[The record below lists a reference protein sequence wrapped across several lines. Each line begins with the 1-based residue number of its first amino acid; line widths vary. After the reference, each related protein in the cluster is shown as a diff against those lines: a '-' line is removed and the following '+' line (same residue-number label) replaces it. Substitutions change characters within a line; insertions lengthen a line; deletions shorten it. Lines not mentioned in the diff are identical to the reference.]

1 MKLVRLYIEN
11 FMCYEY
17 GFVDFREFSAAL
29 IVGKKENNDHIANGV
44 GKTTIFKAIE
54 YVLFNYADIP
64 LERVIRDDIASC
76 RVVLDFMVGDQEYR
90 LSRTRSKKS
99 TDLTLLQRK
108 ATDGQDD
115 QVYHAVSEMGA
126 VFTPYTDKK
135 EIEGYWKDMSGS
147 RAGDTEK
154 ELAKLIKINQKA
166 FRSTILF
173 RQNDTTGLPTVTPEK
188 RKGILKEALNLG
200 LYAKLEKIAKERAAA
215 IAKDI
220 DKHKLLIE
228 GLGDPNKDLVA
239 LEAQLVEAE
248 KCLAIKIEERDL
260 QNAELAELTDKVN
273 QLNTAHANIES
284 KFASLLATE
293 KSLLAD
299 KSKLEISIKEYTSK
313 KGNVIKSAREMVTEV
328 NALKEQQTKLAA
340 LDYAQIDILTEAIEK
355 SKEAVS
361 SHNMLIKLKLEELDE
376 LKIPLP
382 TGSKCKNCRKPMTDK
397 DRKEHKAH
405 IDKDMKELQTMVSI
419 SKKTIADLNSQ
430 MATQLQTVNNLNL
443 SKQQLESINTK
454 IAAKSK
460 EIRDKS
466 TQHDDYAALLTKFKL
481 ELEEKEKELTIVAE
495 ELKNSSIEEANI
507 LKKEIAEVKKVIIV
521 MNGKIAALNKEVA
534 NHTSMKAV
542 LLHSIEQ
549 KTKDNTKKKE
559 LKKALEGLEKK
570 FTTYPSV
577 IQAFST
583 TGIPNIIIQNVLDDL
598 QVEANNLLSQIK
610 PEIQLSFAVE
620 KTVEKTGDQADTL
633 EIDYTINGRDRY
645 YEQLSGAQQIATIF
659 ALKLGL
665 SILLQNMIGTD
676 IKFLLFDE
684 LDQSLDKASVDYF
697 ADMVKFFQ
705 KDYTILV
712 ITHNDRLKDK
722 FSHAILV
729 EQDGNDVSR
738 AKVVSSW

>member
-76 RVVLDFMVGDQEYR
+76 RVVIDFMVGNQEYR
-90 LSRTRSKKS
+90 LSRSRTKKS

-115 QVYHAVSEMGA
+115 QVYHGVSEMGA

-135 EIEGYWKDMSGS
+135 EIEEYWKDLSGS

-154 ELAKLIKINQKA
+154 ELAKLTKTTQKA
-166 FRSTILF
+166 FRSTIWF
-173 RQNDTTGLPTVTPEK
+173 RQNDTTGLPTVTSEK

-200 LYAKLEKIAKERAAA
+200 IYAKLEKIAKDKAAA

-220 DKHKLLIE
+220 EKHKLLVE
-228 GLGDPNKDLVA
+228 GLGDPNKELVT
-239 LEAQLVEAE
+239 LEAQLLEVE
-248 KCLAIKIEERDL
+248 KCLAIKVEELNL
-260 QNAELAELTDKVN
+260 QNAELSELTNKVN
-273 QLNTAHANIES
+273 ELNTAHSNIES
-284 KFASLLATE
+284 KFASLLTTE

-313 KGNVIKSAREMVTEV
+313 KANVIKSAREMVTEV
-328 NALKEQQTKLAA
+328 NDLKEQQTKLAV
-340 LDYAQIDILTEAIEK
+340 LDYSQIDILSEAIEK

-405 IDKDMKELQTMVSI
+405 IDKDMKELQATVQAA
-419 SKKTIADLNSQ
+419 KKTIADLNSQ
-430 MATQLQTVNNLNL
+430 MATQLQTVNGLNL
-443 SKQQLESINTK
+443 SKHQLESLNTK

-466 TQHDDYAALLTKFKL
+466 IQHDDYAALLTKFKL
-481 ELEEKEKELTIVAE
+481 ELEDKEKELATVAE
-495 ELKNSSIEEANI
+495 ELKNSSIKEAN
-507 LKKEIAEVKKVIIV
+507 LFKKEIGEVKQVIVV
-521 MNGKIAALNKEVA
+521 MNGKIAVLNKEA
-534 NHTSMKAV
+534 AHFTSTKAV
-542 LLHSIEQ
+542 ALHSIEQ

-559 LKKALEGLEKK
+559 LKKTLDGLEKK
-570 FTTYPSV
+570 FITYPSV
-577 IQAFST
+577 IQAFSS

-598 QVEANNLLSQIK
+598 QIEANSLLSQIK
-610 PEIQLSFAVE
+610 PEIQLSFSIE

-633 EIDYTINGRDRY
+633 DIDYTINGRDRY
-645 YEQLSGAQQIATIF
+645 YEQLSGSQQIATVF

-665 SILLQNMIGTD
+665 SFLLQKMIGTD

-684 LDQSLDKASVDYF
+684 LDQPLDKASVDYF

-705 KDYTILV
+705 KEYTILV